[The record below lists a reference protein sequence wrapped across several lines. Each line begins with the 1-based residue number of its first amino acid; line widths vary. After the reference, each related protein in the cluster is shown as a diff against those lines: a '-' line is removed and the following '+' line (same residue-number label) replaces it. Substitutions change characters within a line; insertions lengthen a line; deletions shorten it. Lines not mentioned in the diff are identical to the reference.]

1 MRYRFEIGNLLD
13 AGFEQILLLYSPS
26 VYSVSDIIDTY
37 VYREGLLGL
46 KYSFA
51 AAVGLF
57 KGVMAFLFLIV
68 ANTLANRL
76 VQPGLW

>member
-1 MRYRFEIGNLLD
+1 MGRLLD
-13 AGFEQILLLYSPS
+13 AGFEQILLLYSPG
-26 VYSVSDIIDTY
+26 VYGVSDIIDTY

-57 KGVMAFLFLIV
+57 KSVIAFVMIIL
-68 ANTLANRL
+68 ANTLANKL
-76 VQPGLW
+76 GQTGIW